1 MRTKDLP
8 AAERRWQ
15 IPGTQD
21 EPRTTA
27 TPGRASNRDLYRAAV
42 TGLSPSLLLI
52 GLIYHP
58 HLDDLRDKGTVADA
72 LIADTTRWGIAHL
85 VVGVA
90 AALVLL
96 AFLSI
101 DEFLR
106 ANGRVQTSSLGVPFI
121 VIGSVLF
128 AFLPAMEI
136 AMLGVYGAGADV
148 ERVLLEMNT
157 WFQPI
162 LLAGAAVFAVGLAF
176 FAVAITRS
184 RMLGRGLT
192 WLVVAALVIAAAT
205 RFVPLGAA
213 LYVGGAA
220 LVVAL
225 VPIALLMV
233 THPTRDRRRGRRP
246 VPTGEDGDRGTRR

>member
-1 MRTKDLP
+1 L
-8 AAERRWQ
+8 
-15 IPGTQD
+15 
-21 EPRTTA
+21 
-27 TPGRASNRDLYRAAV
+27 V
-42 TGLSPSLLLI
+42 
-52 GLIYHP
+52 YHP
-58 HLDDLRDKGTVADA
+58 YVDDLRDKGTVAAA
-72 LIADTTRWGIAHL
+72 LTANTTRWGIAHL

-96 AFLSI
+96 AFLAV

-106 ANGRVQTSSLGVPFI
+106 ESESGRSEMSALGVPFI

-136 AMLGVYGAGADV
+136 AMLGAYGAGVGV
-148 ERVLLEMNT
+148 EEVLLEMNT

-162 LLAGAAVFAVGLAF
+162 LLAGAAVFAVGVAF
-176 FAVAITRS
+176 FVVAIARS
-184 RMLGRGLT
+184 RMLSGGLT
-192 WLVVAALVIAAAT
+192 WLVVGALVVVAVA

-213 LYVGGAA
+213 LYLGGAA

-225 VPIALLMV
+225 LPIAVVMV

-246 VPTGEDGDRGTRR
+246 DRTGLAGDY

>member
-1 MRTKDLP
+1 MRTKHL
-8 AAERRWQ
+8 
-15 IPGTQD
+15 PGTERHGQVPGTH
-21 EPRTTA
+21 EAPHTAA

-42 TGLSPSLLLI
+42 TGLSPALLLI
-52 GLIYHP
+52 GLVYHP
-58 HLDDLRDKGTVADA
+58 HLDDLRDKGTVAAA
-72 LIADTTRWGIAHL
+72 LTADTTRWGIAHL

-96 AFLSI
+96 AFLSV

-106 ANGRVQTSSLGVPFI
+106 ESGHSEMSFLGVPFI

-136 AMLGVYGAGADV
+136 AMLGAYGAGVDV
-148 ERVLLEMNT
+148 EEVLLEMNP

-162 LLAGAAVFAVGLAF
+162 LLAGGAAFAVGVAF
-176 FAVAITRS
+176 FAVAIARTRVLS
-184 RMLGRGLT
+184 VGLT
-192 WLVVAALVIAAAT
+192 WLVVGALVVAAVA

-213 LYVGGAA
+213 LYLGGAA

-225 VPIALLMV
+225 LPIAVVMV
-233 THPTRDRRRGRRP
+233 THPTRD
-246 VPTGEDGDRGTRR
+246 

>member
-1 MRTKDLP
+1 MSTSRLS
-8 AAERRWQ
+8 
-15 IPGTQD
+15 GTQRPGQVSGTPD
-21 EPRTTA
+21 ARRTTR
-27 TPGRASNRDLYRAAV
+27 TPGRASKRDLYRAAV

-52 GLIYHP
+52 GLVYHP
-58 HLDDLRDKGTVADA
+58 HLDDLRDKDTVASA
-72 LIADTTRWGIAHL
+72 LAADTTRWGIAHL

-96 AFLSI
+96 GFLSI
-101 DEFLR
+101 DEYLR
-106 ANGRVQTSSLGVPFI
+106 ESGDTETSALGVPFI

-148 ERVLLEMNT
+148 EEALLEMNT

-162 LLAGAAVFAVGLAF
+162 VLAGAATFAVGIAF
-176 FAVAITRS
+176 FIAAIARS
-184 RMLGRGLT
+184 RILNGALT
-192 WLVVAALVIAAAT
+192 WLVAGALVVAAIA

-213 LYVGGAA
+213 LYLGGAA

-225 VPIALLMV
+225 LPIAVVMV
-233 THPTRDRRRGRRP
+233 THPTRDQRRR
-246 VPTGEDGDRGTRR
+246 

>member
-1 MRTKDLP
+1 M
-8 AAERRWQ
+8 
-15 IPGTQD
+15 
-21 EPRTTA
+21 
-27 TPGRASNRDLYRAAV
+27 
-42 TGLSPSLLLI
+42 SPSLKLI
-52 GLIYHP
+52 GLVYHP
-58 HLDDLRDKGTVADA
+58 HLDDLRDKGTVAAA
-72 LIADTTRWGIAHL
+72 LTANTTRWGIAHL

-106 ANGRVQTSSLGVPFI
+106 ESGHLEVSALGVPFI

-136 AMLGVYGAGADV
+136 AMLGAYGAGADV
-148 ERVLLEMNT
+148 EEVLLEMNT

-162 LLAGAAVFAVGLAF
+162 LLAGAAGFAVGVAF
-176 FAVAITRS
+176 FVVAIARS
-184 RMLGRGLT
+184 RMLSGGLT
-192 WLVVAALVIAAAT
+192 WLVVGALVVAAVA

-213 LYVGGAA
+213 LYLGGAA

-225 VPIALLMV
+225 LPIAVVMV
-233 THPTRDRRRGRRP
+233 THPTRDRGRGRRP
-246 VPTGEDGDRGTRR
+246 VPTGQAGDY